1 MTNRD
6 IVKNYIYKMSK
17 GEVIS
22 LEDYVREVFKGKDK
36 VALREYCREQQ
47 IYYKKGSSRKMLL
60 QRIYGMCKTGLSYK
74 ILQTSD
80 IRDESIQD
88 YYRRIYREVSY
99 MCEGQY
105 E

>member
-1 MTNRD
+1 MTTRD
-6 IVKNYIYKMSK
+6 IVKSYICKMSK

-36 VALREYCREQQ
+36 VELREYCNEQE
-47 IYYKKGSSRKMLL
+47 IYYKKGSTREELL

-80 IRDESIQD
+80 SRDESIQD
-88 YYRRIYREVSY
+88 YYRRIYIRDYREV
-99 MCEGQY
+99 
-105 E
+105 